1 MHFVVDN
8 FNACTAAFFA
18 AAVAVLVLSCLLSV
32 RLAEERR

>member
-8 FNACTAAFFA
+8 FNTCTAAFFA
-18 AAVAVLVLSCLLSV
+18 AAVALLALSCLLSV

>member
-1 MHFVVDN
+1 MYFVVDN

-18 AAVAVLVLSCLLSV
+18 AAVALLALSCLLSV

>member
-18 AAVAVLVLSCLLSV
+18 AAVALLALLCLLSV

>member
-1 MHFVVDN
+1 MHLVVDS

-18 AAVAVLVLSCLLSV
+18 AAVALLVLSCLLSV